1 MSEDP
6 RDKRIAQL
14 EARIVQLEK
23 ENEELKKENEE
34 LRREIQKLREII
46 NPPSVSRRPYLR
58 PLRTMKPKKKADS
71 PARQVGPHPS
81 FLVRGIKLKTS
92 PSEK

>member
-23 ENEELKKENEE
+23 ENEEL
-34 LRREIQKLREII
+34 RRENQKLREII